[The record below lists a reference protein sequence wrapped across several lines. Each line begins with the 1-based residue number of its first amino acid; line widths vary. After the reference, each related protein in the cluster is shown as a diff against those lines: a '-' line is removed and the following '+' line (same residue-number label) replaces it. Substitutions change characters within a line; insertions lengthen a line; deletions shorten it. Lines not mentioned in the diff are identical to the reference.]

1 MLFYNVSRPHPSA
14 ALLIVDDRS
23 KVYVLIITSV
33 CDDDLSGMTTK
44 TKSAYAFLLF
54 FSLGVNLSDSNTD
67 VCNAADGNGAWMGD
81 GACDPQNLISECD
94 WDGGDCCRCTCSN
107 ETFVCGIDGYFCVD
121 PDVLNDEL
129 TSCTET
135 MPSLCSGGI
144 QTNWVVETT
153 ADVRALAEAVNCSG
167 GNFTVE
173 WKADIIVD
181 TEIVIEDGTAITIV
195 GAGSGA
201 VINGWGITRLFRVV
215 NASLQLNNL
224 EVRNGRATFGGAIA
238 AMASTLIIGGTN
250 FTGNTANEK
259 NGGAVFVYGGS
270 KVSFSGET
278 VFFNNT
284 SNYDGGALYV
294 VNSSVSWGGVSSFSK
309 NSASH
314 SGGALCAVVGSTV
327 SWAAETTF
335 GGNSAVSYQG
345 GALFLERGIH
355 ASWTAEAYFID
366 NSAHIEGGAIFVN
379 DGSNVSWSE
388 GAVFSSN
395 TVTSGGGGAMFIA
408 YSSNVALNGVTTF
421 QSNSC
426 GAEGGAV
433 SSRALESSTSI
444 NSGNQKSSLSI
455 NGKATFANNKCESNG
470 GGLAVLGGLSVIMK
484 EGNITFFKNEA
495 VVAGGGVSISSPGEG
510 PTFTNASFMSNYA
523 EVGGGI
529 FITGSGTSLNPNDG
543 EISATFE
550 ECRFIDNKAVATG
563 GAIESATGA
572 AAITN
577 THFKGNEA
585 GVGGALRLAGASSVK
600 GCTFEDNRSD
610 LGGGQAISWIG
621 YNLDIENCSFLGN
634 SYDCDPGTVYYDEVR
649 CLAVALM
656 HYG

>member
-1 MLFYNVSRPHPSA
+1 MK
-14 ALLIVDDRS
+14 I
-23 KVYVLIITSV
+23 
-33 CDDDLSGMTTK
+33 
-44 TKSAYAFLLF
+44 KSIYAFLLF

-67 VCNAADGNGAWMGD
+67 ACNAADGNGAWMGD

-121 PDVLNDEL
+121 PDVLNAEQ
-129 TSCTET
+129 TNCTET
-135 MPSLCSGGI
+135 MPSRCAEGI
-144 QTNWVVETT
+144 ETNWVVETT
-153 ADVRALAEAVNCSG
+153 ADVQALAEAVNCSG

-201 VINGWGITRLFRVV
+201 VIDGGGITRLFRVV

-224 EVRNGRATFGGAIA
+224 EVRNGNATFGGAIA

-259 NGGAVFVYGGS
+259 NGGAVFIYGGS

-294 VNSSVSWGGVSSFSK
+294 FNSSVSWGGVSSFSG

-335 GGNSAVSYQG
+335 RGNSAVNYQG
-345 GALFLERGIH
+345 GALFLESGIH
-355 ASWTAEAYFID
+355 ASWTADAYFIN
-366 NSAHIEGGAIFVN
+366 NSAQIEGGAIFVN

-388 GAVFSSN
+388 GAVFSGN
-395 TVTSGGGGAMFIA
+395 TVTFGGGGAVFIE

-444 NSGNQKSSLSI
+444 NSGNQESSLSI
-455 NGKATFANNKCESNG
+455 NGKATFANNKCKSNG

-495 VVAGGGVSISSPGEG
+495 VGAGGGVSISSPGEG
-510 PTFTNASFMSNYA
+510 PTFTNASFMYNYA

-529 FITGSGTSLNPNDG
+529 FITGSGTSLDPNDG
-543 EISATFE
+543 EISATFFE
-550 ECRFIDNKAVATG
+550 ECRFIDNKAEATG

-572 AAITN
+572 AVITN
-577 THFKGNEA
+577 TYFEGNEA

-600 GCTFEDNRSD
+600 GCTFEDNISD

-621 YNLDIENCSFLGN
+621 YNLDIENCSFRDN
-634 SYDCDPGTVYYDEVR
+634 AYNCDPGTFYNESGVR
-649 CLAVALM
+649 ISSM
-656 HYG
+656 